1 MEDRVFGFDSA
12 RQPLDIV
19 RDGGGDVTAGTG
31 PTRQVPHPSLAPKRH
46 SRKHGPRLRLV
57 PSEQLWLTDSMDFS
71 IFSIF
76 FFVRGL
82 VSPKS
87 RHSIYWILS
96 RVLRS
101 FIT

>member
-19 RDGGGDVTAGTG
+19 RDGGGDVTG

-46 SRKHGPRLRLV
+46 SRKHGPLLRLV
-57 PSEQLWLTDSMDFS
+57 PSEILWLTDSLDFS
-71 IFSIF
+71 ILRF

-82 VSPKS
+82 ASPKS
-87 RHSIYWILS
+87 RHSIY
-96 RVLRS
+96 
-101 FIT
+101 